1 MTTRLLLVRH
11 GETDWNREGRYQ
23 GHALVSL
30 NEEGRVQARRL
41 AERLRGAGI
50 EALYSSDLPRAYQT
64 AQIIGEALGMET
76 RVMKAL
82 REVDMGA
89 WTGLTLEEVEAK
101 FPQHLQEWHCDPLRT
116 KRREGES
123 YLDLYQRVVRAGRE
137 IGEAHPNQAVL
148 MVTHGGNVKCLVL
161 AALGMNL
168 DRALE
173 VVESFAVDN
182 ASLTILEYGG
192 ERFFL
197 RLLNDTCHLKHEG

>member
-1 MTTRLLLVRH
+1 MPL
-11 GETDWNREGRYQ
+11 
-23 GHALVSL
+23 S
-30 NEEGRVQARRL
+30 EEGKEQARRL
-41 AERLRGAGI
+41 AERLRVAGI
-50 EALYSSDLPRAYQT
+50 EALSSSDLPRAYQT
-64 AQIIGEALGMET
+64 AQVIGEALGLET
-76 RVMKAL
+76 RAMKAL

-101 FPQHLQEWHCDPLRT
+101 FPRHLKEWRRDPLGI
-116 KRREGES
+116 RRLEGES

-148 MVTHGGNVKCLVL
+148 TVTHGGNVKCLVL
-161 AALGMNL
+161 AALKVEL

-182 ASLTILEYGG
+182 ASLTLLEYGG

-197 RLLNDTCHLKHEG
+197 RLLNDTCHLEP